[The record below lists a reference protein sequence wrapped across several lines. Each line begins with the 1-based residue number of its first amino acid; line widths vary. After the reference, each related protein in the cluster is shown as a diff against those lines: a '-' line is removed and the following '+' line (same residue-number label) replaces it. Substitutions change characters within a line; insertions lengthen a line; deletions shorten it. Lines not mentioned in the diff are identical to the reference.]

1 MTNEG
6 KKVYVLFG
14 FDQTKFI
21 TDCKSI
27 LNAFGYEL
35 ECVQKYSK
43 QSIEEFLKSHPEYQT
58 AVIKESMGK
67 TKYTADEIAHLCDSR
82 DINVIPVLGEVHRG
96 TPYMQTLYNA
106 GITSALFS
114 TADKGSDATAEHV
127 VKLIL
132 QKRTREKAREYYKIS
147 TGNMGI
153 DVFTPQQEQDAIAAI
168 MDTSWG
174 NNVGDRFLKLCGN
187 IKTRQAFQ
195 LIQAL
200 PPDLRSELEKYDE
213 FYTILLRL
221 KEKGVAINKKSWVAG
236 MEAVLKKKK
245 LEGKRKPALEVR
257 EDNEYIIRQKQQEIK
272 RAELRE
278 EYIQKGG
285 TYDVP
290 PVPEE
295 DDYVG
300 KDDLNVSGASSYIE
314 PAVEP
319 QMGGYPNGYGA
330 GYASPQQMYTPNQPP
345 YQQMPQNS
353 QSMSQNN
360 NMPPMTDWKA
370 MKKWQ
375 KEQAKLQK
383 VEEKNRKR
391 AQRMAL
397 NNPPMKAEKPS
408 KPSKSKRI
416 ANDTEGE
423 MKPFFKR
430 MIISLVILGIIAA
443 IITIVLASAKVSQ
456 QQAVNENLRTEVLTE
471 QMNDLAELRGDMNAI
486 DVSMVTPR
494 ISTVVNGQSIMGLEV
509 MDTINSSD
517 EMFYVISLSGEVF
530 TFENGG
536 ATSTEVDLNSMYRC
550 QLLSSGR
557 FAFVQ
562 L

>member
-1 MTNEG
+1 MATQ
-6 KKVYVLFG
+6 VAMH
-14 FDQTKFI
+14 QTSQI
-21 TDCKSI
+21 
-27 LNAFGYEL
+27 
-35 ECVQKYSK
+35 
-43 QSIEEFLKSHPEYQT
+43 
-58 AVIKESMGK
+58 
-67 TKYTADEIAHLCDSR
+67 
-82 DINVIPVLGEVHRG
+82 
-96 TPYMQTLYNA
+96 
-106 GITSALFS
+106 
-114 TADKGSDATAEHV
+114 
-127 VKLIL
+127 
-132 QKRTREKAREYYKIS
+132 
-147 TGNMGI
+147 
-153 DVFTPQQEQDAIAAI
+153 
-168 MDTSWG
+168 
-174 NNVGDRFLKLCGN
+174 
-187 IKTRQAFQ
+187 
-195 LIQAL
+195 
-200 PPDLRSELEKYDE
+200 
-213 FYTILLRL
+213 
-221 KEKGVAINKKSWVAG
+221 
-236 MEAVLKKKK
+236 
-245 LEGKRKPALEVR
+245 
-257 EDNEYIIRQKQQEIK
+257 
-272 RAELRE
+272 
-278 EYIQKGG
+278 
-285 TYDVP
+285 
-290 PVPEE
+290 
-295 DDYVG
+295 
-300 KDDLNVSGASSYIE
+300 DLNVSGASSYIE

-330 GYASPQQMYTPNQPP
+330 GYANPQQMYTPNQPP

-353 QSMSQNN
+353 QSMPQNN

-416 ANDTEGE
+416 ANDTESE